1 MPDVDLA
8 PEDEEELDDA
18 EEAPVLHLP
27 MFRPKGPPPKTR
39 GDCLPGGLNEARP
52 CGWITCKWF
61 LPRLL
66 PDAKFTCA
74 LDVADLGGVT
84 LEEVGDLMGIT
95 RERIRQIEE
104 KALRKIKM
112 IDRNV
117 FNRGTLKDLSEVDG
131 SPRGWNW

>member
-1 MPDVDLA
+1 M
-8 PEDEEELDDA
+8 
-18 EEAPVLHLP
+18 
-27 MFRPKGPPPKTR
+27 
-39 GDCLPGGLNEARP
+39 
-52 CGWITCKWF
+52 
-61 LPRLL
+61 
-66 PDAKFTCA
+66 
-74 LDVADLGGVT
+74 T